1 MLTHAQRSAHTLI
14 RKLGL
19 SDNLAFLDRAWE
31 TELGG
36 LAQRVKIVAIDRA
49 ALVVEADSSPA
60 VQEITLRRRELVR
73 RLNKHFPEA
82 FIQEITVRIAQR

>member
-1 MLTHAQRSAHTLI
+1 MLTHAQTSAQKLL

-36 LAQRVKIVAIDRA
+36 LAKRVAIVALDRA
-49 ALVVEADSSPA
+49 SLVVEADSSAA
-60 VQEITLRRRELVR
+60 VQEISLRRRELVR
-73 RLNKHFPEA
+73 KINRHFPEPLV
-82 FIQEITVRIAQR
+82 QEITVRIAQR